1 MEGILTVYRTI
12 SRSEELEGEER
23 ASLRRSTSQSGRSE
37 DFSDDPEERTA
48 TAAILRDDDID
59 FLNDEETRHG
69 YRDEFT
75 DDEDDVFR
83 HGDGD
88 GEEAIGMDTQ
98 RARK

>member
-1 MEGILTVYRTI
+1 MYRTI
-12 SRSEELEGEER
+12 ARSEELEAEER
-23 ASLRRSTSQSGRSE
+23 ASLRRSTSQSRRGG

-48 TAAILRDDDID
+48 AAPILRDDDID
-59 FLNDEETRHG
+59 FLDDEETRHG

-88 GEEAIGMDTQ
+88 DEEAIGMETQ
-98 RARK
+98 SARK